1 MANTAT
7 CPDCRNQVSFSAVS
21 CPKCGRVMKPGDL
34 PRPVPVSPAL
44 QSNVNKGCLIAV
56 AILFALMAFCCVAS
70 KQSPEDVDREFQK
83 TLEWERKRGDYR

>member
-1 MANTAT
+1 
-7 CPDCRNQVSFSAVS
+7 
-21 CPKCGRVMKPGDL
+21 MKPGDL